1 MPTVREYARLTLD
14 DVPASLD
21 QATISRS
28 AFDWLAEHA
37 AAATDGPA
45 LVSFAN
51 ARSLKVAN
59 YVGVVETACGMR
71 LEILPKHVAET
82 GVVADSRSLL
92 VRMISEA
99 LHLKPR
105 VGPSADIEALRLPL
119 PEWLASR
126 FLDEVSHL
134 IKRGLRQAYRRVD
147 DRGPFLRGALD
158 VERQIRS
165 GPAGAHLIAHR
176 HDVYTFNRAENRLLQ
191 SAVDQVLRATRSSD
205 NWKRARELAIILS
218 DVPSSVSVIRD
229 LRAWS
234 SDRLMADYAAV
245 KPLCELILLKQTPFA
260 VVGEHNGL
268 SMLFPMEKLFEHYVA
283 ASLRRSLPE
292 GFAIKAQAT
301 DRHLCTHDG
310 SKWFGLKPDI
320 VVTLGEKSW
329 VVDAKWKLLQADVA
343 GYGLSQADFYQLFAY
358 GHAYL
363 AGTGETFLVYPRTSA
378 FDRPLAPFRFSDR
391 LMLQV
396 LPFDLVTRTA
406 SYSFLDYVPNET
418 LAAELEGE
426 VPGVLV

>member
-1 MPTVREYARLTLD
+1 MLTVREYARLTLD

-28 AFDWLAEHA
+28 AFDWLAEQA
-37 AAATDGPA
+37 VNATDGPA
-45 LVSFAN
+45 LVSFVN
-51 ARSLKVAN
+51 ARSLRVAN

-71 LEILPKHVAET
+71 LEILPKHVVEKGAVAE
-82 GVVADSRSLL
+82 SRSLL

-105 VGPSADIEALRLPL
+105 AGPLADIEALRLPL

-176 HDVYTFNRAENRLLQ
+176 HDVYTFDRAENRLLR

-205 NWKRARELAIILS
+205 NWRRARELAIVLS
-218 DVPSSVSVIRD
+218 DVPSSVSVIGD

-245 KPLCELILLKQTPFA
+245 KPLCELILMKQTPFA
-260 VVGEHNGL
+260 VAGERNGF
-268 SMLFPMEKLFEHYVA
+268 SMLFPMERLFENYVA
-283 ASLRRSLPE
+283 ASLRKSLPAD
-292 GFAIKAQAT
+292 FSIKAQAT

-320 VVTLGEKSW
+320 VVTLGERSW
-329 VVDAKWKLLQADVA
+329 IVDAKWKLLNASVA
-343 GYGLSQADFYQLFAY
+343 GYNLSQADFYQLFAY

-363 AGTGETFLVYPRTSA
+363 AGTGETFLVYPRTSS
-378 FDRPLAPFRFSDR
+378 FDQPLAPFRFSER
-391 LMLQV
+391 LTLQV
-396 LPFDLVTRTA
+396 LPFDLDTRTA
-406 SYSFLDYVPNET
+406 PYSFLGDLPHET
-418 LAAELEGE
+418 LAVDVEG
-426 VPGVLV
+426 GATGR